1 VEIDKRRF
9 PMLIMMVFVLAILAG
24 VVFGFAPSHGDKA
37 EKQQGRV
44 NAVIVV
50 AHDGDDLTA
59 NINI

>member
-1 VEIDKRRF
+1 
-9 PMLIMMVFVLAILAG
+9 MLIMMVFVLAILAG